1 MMPPLFPPGSILVSP
16 RKITPIHKM
25 CFLPP
30 QMTLQLVV
38 LKNHSGQ
45 ERLSPMGGS
54 VSGSAP
60 QSLLPLQ
67 GPSCPYV
74 VSPCGS
80 VALGTE
86 DPHGDKDGDGAVMAA
101 QRKGSSVGARC
112 SAVGLSRKA
121 ELTPLCQ
128 ELASC

>member
-1 MMPPLFPPGSILVSP
+1 MMPPLFSPESILVSL
-16 RKITPIHKM
+16 RKITPIHKT

-38 LKNHSGQ
+38 LKNHSGP
-45 ERLSPMGGS
+45 ERLSPTGGGL

-67 GPSCPYV
+67 GPSCPCV
-74 VSPCGS
+74 VSLCGS

-86 DPHGDKDGDGAVMAA
+86 EPHGGKDRNGVVMAA
-101 QRKGSSVGARC
+101 QPRG
-112 SAVGLSRKA
+112 SAVGLCRKA
-121 ELTPLCQ
+121 DLTPLCQ
-128 ELASC
+128 ELGSC

>member
-1 MMPPLFPPGSILVSP
+1 MMPPLFSPESILVSL
-16 RKITPIHKM
+16 RKITPIHKT

-38 LKNHSGQ
+38 LKNHSGP
-45 ERLSPMGGS
+45 ERLSPMGGP
-54 VSGSAP
+54 VPGSAP

-67 GPSCPYV
+67 GPSCPRV
-74 VSPCGS
+74 VSLCGS

-86 DPHGDKDGDGAVMAA
+86 EPHGNKDGNAEVMAA
-101 QRKGSSVGARC
+101 QPRG
-112 SAVGLSRKA
+112 SAVRLCRKA

-128 ELASC
+128 ELGLC